1 MSTGGP
7 VAIRATISGV
17 TGSGQLTV
25 NTSPI
30 VVNWPGNAAIS
41 PVNVTTCQAQTI
53 VFQNND
59 IYDHTA
65 TGLTGPPATGDIPPG
80 ANSSAQ
86 PFPGPGTYQYH
97 CDFHPNETGTVTIQ

>member
-7 VAIRATISGV
+7 VAIRATINGV
-17 TGSGQLTV
+17 MGSGQLTV
-25 NTSPI
+25 NSSPI
-30 VVNWPGNAAIS
+30 VVNWPGTAATN

-53 VFQNND
+53 VWHNTD

-65 TGLTGPPATGDIPPG
+65 TGATGPPVTGDIPPG
-80 ANSSAQ
+80 ANSVPQS
-86 PFPGPGTYQYH
+86 FPGPGTYPYQ